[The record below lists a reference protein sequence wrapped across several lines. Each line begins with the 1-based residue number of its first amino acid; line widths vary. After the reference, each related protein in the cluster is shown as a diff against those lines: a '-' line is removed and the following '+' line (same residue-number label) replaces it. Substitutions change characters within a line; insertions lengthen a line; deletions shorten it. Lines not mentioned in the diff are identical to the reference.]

1 MIGNAIIKE
10 MSTDRFLD
18 GIQIKT
24 RTINDATGVAFN
36 TATGSANM
44 SRTILMFHAMA
55 EKIIPD
61 TTAHKNPSAIRSMEN
76 KTDCQ
81 NDKVTVSESRHRPT
95 ERGDASKISLC
106 KAMLPACQRAIQN
119 TTVHNL
125 IFFFS
130 LCLVCIVIEIILR

>member
-95 ERGDASKISLC
+95 ERGDASNICLSNAIL
-106 KAMLPACQRAIQN
+106 ASCQINSQN
-119 TTVHNL
+119 RMVH
-125 IFFFS
+125 IFILLFLLF
-130 LCLVCIVIEIILR
+130 CIVVEIIIW

>member
-24 RTINDATGVAFN
+24 KTINDATGVAFN

-95 ERGDASKISLC
+95 ERGDASNICLSNAIL
-106 KAMLPACQRAIQN
+106 ASCQINSQN
-119 TTVHNL
+119 RMVH
-125 IFFFS
+125 IFILLFLLF
-130 LCLVCIVIEIILR
+130 CIVVEIIIW

>member
-10 MSTDRFLD
+10 INTDRFLD

-44 SRTILMFHAMA
+44 SRTILIFHAMA
-55 EKIIPD
+55 ENIIPD
-61 TTAHKNPSAIRSMEN
+61 TAAHKKPSAIRSMEN

-95 ERGDASKISLC
+95 ERGDASNICLSN
-106 KAMLPACQRAIQN
+106 AMLANCQSNSQN
-119 TTVHNL
+119 AMVQSFIL
-125 IFFFS
+125 FFF
-130 LCLVCIVIEIILR
+130 LVCVVVEIIIW

>member
-44 SRTILMFHAMA
+44 SRTILMFHAM
-55 EKIIPD
+55 EENIIPD
-61 TTAHKNPSAIRSMEN
+61 TTAHKKPSAIRSMEN

-95 ERGDASKISLC
+95 ERGDASNICLSNAIL
-106 KAMLPACQRAIQN
+106 ASCQINSQN
-119 TTVHNL
+119 RMVH
-125 IFFFS
+125 IFILLFLLF
-130 LCLVCIVIEIILR
+130 CIVVEIIIW

>member
-55 EKIIPD
+55 ENIIPD

-95 ERGDASKISLC
+95 ERGDASNICLSNAIL
-106 KAMLPACQRAIQN
+106 ASCQINSQN
-119 TTVHNL
+119 RMVH
-125 IFFFS
+125 IFILLFLLF
-130 LCLVCIVIEIILR
+130 CIVVEIIIW